1 MLKIVKKIPKINLV
15 AVNVAIKKWRFGCD
29 KMNYLIRK
37 KEQKD
42 CFEVAH
48 VVTVAWNET
57 YRGIVPDEFLD
68 NLYLNEEERAK
79 NSFQKF
85 NEKENHEYVLEVENK
100 IVGFINI
107 GASDETEYSNCG
119 EIHAVYI
126 INGYKGYGFGKKLIE
141 TGIKELKSMNYDKM
155 VIGCLVGNPSN
166 EFYKHI
172 GGKFIK
178 TRIFEKLQ
186 LPENVY
192 YYEKI

>member
-1 MLKIVKKIPKINLV
+1 MDYIV
-15 AVNVAIKKWRFGCD
+15 
-29 KMNYLIRK
+29 RK
-37 KEQKD
+37 KERKD
-42 CFEVAH
+42 CQEVAH

-68 NLYLNEEERAK
+68 NLYKNEEERGK
-79 NSFQKF
+79 NSFDKF
-85 NEKENHEYVLEVENK
+85 DENENHQYVLEVANK
-100 IVGFINI
+100 IVGFVNV
-107 GASDETEYSNCG
+107 GSTDENNFTNCG

-141 TGIKELKSMNYDKM
+141 TGINELKNMGYDKM
-155 VIGCLVGNPSN
+155 VIGCLDGNKSN

-192 YYEKI
+192 YFDKI

>member
-1 MLKIVKKIPKINLV
+1 MDYI
-15 AVNVAIKKWRFGCD
+15 
-29 KMNYLIRK
+29 IRK
-37 KEQKD
+37 KERKD
-42 CFEVAH
+42 CQEVAH

-68 NLYLNEEERAK
+68 NLYKNEEERGK
-79 NSFQKF
+79 NSFDKF
-85 NEKENHEYVLEVENK
+85 DENENHQYVLEVANK
-100 IVGFINI
+100 IVGFVNV
-107 GASDETEYSNCG
+107 GSTDETNFTNCG

-141 TGIKELKSMNYDKM
+141 TGINELKNMGYDKM
-155 VIGCLVGNPSN
+155 VIGCLDGNKSN

-192 YYEKI
+192 YFDKI

>member
-1 MLKIVKKIPKINLV
+1 MDYI
-15 AVNVAIKKWRFGCD
+15 
-29 KMNYLIRK
+29 IRK
-37 KEQKD
+37 KERKD
-42 CFEVAH
+42 CQEVAH

-68 NLYLNEEERAK
+68 NLYKHEEERGK
-79 NSFQKF
+79 NSFDKF
-85 NEKENHEYVLEVENK
+85 DENENHQYVLEVANK
-100 IVGFINI
+100 IVGFVNV
-107 GASDETEYSNCG
+107 GSTDETNFTNCG

-141 TGIKELKSMNYDKM
+141 TGINELKNMGYDKM
-155 VIGCLVGNPSN
+155 VIGCLGGNKSN

-192 YYEKI
+192 YFDKI